1 MQEVKILENGKDIS
15 VKIGF
20 SDSLP
25 QLTLSNLNSFKEKF
39 TAVYENSDGIAKQA
53 DALIK
58 ALDEEIKNETDET
71 TKSEKTELKSALTT
85 VKSNS
90 ETASNGVKN
99 LLEPSDPKEKDKSL
113 DKCVEKFG
121 SEIEFFKGLNGRLSA
136 YLEKTEIADKVD
148 EKLKFNENLSSAAAH
163 LSTVK
168 NKDKLNDIL
177 NEFTQAMANINSVYS
192 EGVSAEKNY
201 LSDSQVSLWV
211 PAVFLMIDGVIV
223 LCWWIGEVFNDREKC
238 RKANYEI
245 LLKAIEK

>member
-1 MQEVKILENGKDIS
+1 MIVPVAVAVFFCGWLSPTLNTYSEQSGEVYINLYLLSNDTSEYDEKALTAISRTDFKTAFETISAVAKTVESSDNFNLSGLKSADSVKSVLDGLNLQEVKILENGKDIS

-39 TAVYENSDGIAKQA
+39 TAVYEKSDGIAKQA

-99 LLEPSDPKEKDKSL
+99 LLEPATPKKRISPW
-113 DKCVEKFG
+113 
-121 SEIEFFKGLNGRLSA
+121 ISA
-136 YLEKTEIADKVD
+136 
-148 EKLKFNENLSSAAAH
+148 
-163 LSTVK
+163 
-168 NKDKLNDIL
+168 
-177 NEFTQAMANINSVYS
+177 
-192 EGVSAEKNY
+192 
-201 LSDSQVSLWV
+201 
-211 PAVFLMIDGVIV
+211 
-223 LCWWIGEVFNDREKC
+223 
-238 RKANYEI
+238 
-245 LLKAIEK
+245 